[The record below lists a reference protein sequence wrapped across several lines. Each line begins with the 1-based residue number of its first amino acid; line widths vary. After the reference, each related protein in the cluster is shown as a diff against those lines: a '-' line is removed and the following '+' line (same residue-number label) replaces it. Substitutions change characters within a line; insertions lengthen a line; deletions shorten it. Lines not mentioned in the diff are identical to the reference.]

1 MTFPQPSD
9 DTLARLAVHNRRWV
23 ARMAIWRR
31 YAPPPWWGEG
41 LVISP
46 PLRASYEAYLP
57 IAVFYADL
65 RCLAGH
71 FLPAPSWI
79 PVLLCGCQ
87 YHTAPTFGLAA
98 PPSLPDFWAELPSP
112 LAGRVTFAPEELLA
126 LCCALADPPRFGTDA
141 CRYPAQL
148 SRLAGQFRQWASR
161 PRPLRLLDIGCG
173 VGLNTLEI
181 AALGAERLG
190 SGLDILGVTS
200 EPLEVWM
207 AEHRRLPHDPRR
219 ELRLRQYPADLP
231 VRFRANRFQ
240 DLAGEEAFD
249 VIVCNGLAGG
259 RFLHQR
265 QDVALF
271 LETCR
276 RHVSPGGTVF
286 LANHFHDGC
295 RPACERLLAEAA
307 GRGFLV
313 NGAWQ
318 DASLQRMT

>member
-9 DTLARLAVHNRRWV
+9 DTLARLAVHNRRWG
-23 ARMAIWRR
+23 ARMAAWRR
-31 YAPPPWWGEG
+31 FASPPWWGEG
-41 LVISP
+41 LVVSP
-46 PLRASYEAYLP
+46 PLRASYEAFLP
-57 IAVFYADL
+57 IAVFSADL
-65 RCLAGH
+65 RCLGGY
-71 FLPAPSWI
+71 FLPSSAWVPA
-79 PVLLCGCQ
+79 VLGGCQ
-87 YHTAPTFGLAA
+87 YHTAAA
-98 PPSLPDFWAELPSP
+98 ISRATPPSLPDFWAAMPSG
-112 LAGRVTFAPEELLA
+112 LAGRVTYAAEELPA
-126 LCCALADPPRFGTDA
+126 LYCALADPPRLGTDA
-141 CRYPAQL
+141 SRYPAQL
-148 SRLAGQFRQWASR
+148 SRLADHFRQWAPSA
-161 PRPLRLLDIGCG
+161 RPLRLLDIGCG

-181 AALGAERLG
+181 AALGVELLG
-190 SGLDILGVTS
+190 PALSILGTTS

-219 ELRLRQYPADLP
+219 ELRLRQYPAGLP

-318 DASLQRMT
+318 DACLQRMT